1 MPNIQIADNI
11 PEKDIK
17 KLGKTGEKKM
27 TIKHKN
33 NKKVKYLPTI
43 H

>member
-1 MPNIQIADNI
+1 MPKNQIADNI

-17 KLGKTGEKKM
+17 KLGKTTEKKDS
-27 TIKHKN
+27 HN
-33 NKKVKYLPTI
+33 NKKKVRFLPTI

>member
-1 MPNIQIADNI
+1 MPKIQIADNI

-17 KLGKTGEKKM
+17 KFGKTGEK
-27 TIKHKN
+27 IGDYKN
-33 NKKVKYLPTI
+33 QKKVRFLPTI